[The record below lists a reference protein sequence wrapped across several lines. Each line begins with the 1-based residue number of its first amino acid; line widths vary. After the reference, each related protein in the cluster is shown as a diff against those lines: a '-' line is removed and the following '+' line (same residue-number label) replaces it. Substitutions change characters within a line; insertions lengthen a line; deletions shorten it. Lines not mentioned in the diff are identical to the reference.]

1 MILPVSNDLLN
12 ATTGGRSMPNYAIN
26 RGIIQTCVIGAML
39 LLFGCSSSKPYS
51 LVAQIPS
58 GSQSPRVL
66 AATIDIDGLA
76 CNVRVMMVD
85 TPKAW
90 APICFVKQD
99 HPNFKSFLIA
109 NQQVDIGTVGD
120 GFQVLNSTVLR
131 LPAPQPNTST
141 TTTSRGSN
149 NSPASTNNADSNF
162 PDEWSQS
169 SYPGHEVLQGQNTGY
184 LVTKATL
191 TINGSQGILDVTYKT
206 GYAPLHIE
214 CTVLANQHG
223 DFTLIFNPAELNKLS
238 PGANYNISLTSE
250 NAGLSGNI
258 WDSRGFDTW
267 TPSLSPQWV
276 AASSS
281 D

>member
-1 MILPVSNDLLN
+1 ML
-12 ATTGGRSMPNYAIN
+12 NYATY
-26 RGIIQTCVIGAML
+26 RRIIRTCAVGAML
-39 LLFGCSSSKPYS
+39 LLFGCSTSKPYT
-51 LVAQIPS
+51 LVAQLPTDSQPS
-58 GSQSPRVL
+58 RVL

-76 CNVRVMMVD
+76 CTVRVMLVD
-85 TPKAW
+85 SPKAW
-90 APICFVKQD
+90 MPICFVKQD

-120 GFQVLNSTVLR
+120 GFQVLSSMVLK
-131 LPAPQPNTST
+131 LPAPILNTST
-141 TTTSRGSN
+141 TTASKGINNPPTSPN
-149 NSPASTNNADSNF
+149 TADSSF
-162 PDEWSQS
+162 PDQWSQS
-169 SYPGHEVLQGQNTGY
+169 SYPGNEVLQGQNTGY

-191 TINGSQGILDVTYKT
+191 TINGSQGMLDVTYKT
-206 GYAPLHIE
+206 GFAPLHIE

-238 PGANYNISLTSE
+238 PGADYNISLTSE
-250 NAGLSGNI
+250 SAGLSGNI

-276 AASSS
+276 AASNS

>member
-1 MILPVSNDLLN
+1 MSN
-12 ATTGGRSMPNYAIN
+12 SAIYHYFTS
-26 RGIIQTCVIGAML
+26 TCALGAML
-39 LLFGCSSSKPYS
+39 LLIACSSSKPYT
-51 LVAQIPS
+51 LVAQLPS
-58 GSQSPRVL
+58 GPQQGRVL
-66 AATIDIDGLA
+66 AATIDVDGLA
-76 CNVRVMMVD
+76 CNVRIMLLNSN
-85 TPKAW
+85 KAW
-90 APICFVKQD
+90 APVCFVKQD

-120 GFQVLNSTVLR
+120 GFQVLNSMVPT
-131 LPAPQPNTST
+131 LPAPQPNIST
-141 TTTSRGSN
+141 TTSKGVN
-149 NSPASTNNADSNF
+149 NPPASPTTDDSSF
-162 PDEWSQS
+162 PNEWSQS
-169 SYPGHEVLQGQNTGY
+169 SYPGHVVLQGQNTGY

-191 TINGSQGILDVTYKT
+191 TINGSQGMLDVTYKT
-206 GYAPLHIE
+206 GYVPLHIE

-250 NAGLSGNI
+250 SAGISGNI